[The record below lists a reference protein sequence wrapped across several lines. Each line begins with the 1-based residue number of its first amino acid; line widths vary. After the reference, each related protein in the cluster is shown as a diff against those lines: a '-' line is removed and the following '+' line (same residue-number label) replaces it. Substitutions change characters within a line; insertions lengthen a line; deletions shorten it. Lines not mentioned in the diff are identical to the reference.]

1 MYILIQS
8 SDEDS
13 YRVKQRN
20 KKVNFQKKLKKTP
33 KKRRK
38 ASIDSDSSLSGDYDE
53 NVMADYCTVVVSY
66 DELVCSYELD

>member
-38 ASIDSDSSLSGDYDE
+38 ASVDSDSSLSGDYDE
-53 NVMADYCTVVVSY
+53 NDENVMTDYCTVVVSY
-66 DELVCSYELD
+66 DELVCS